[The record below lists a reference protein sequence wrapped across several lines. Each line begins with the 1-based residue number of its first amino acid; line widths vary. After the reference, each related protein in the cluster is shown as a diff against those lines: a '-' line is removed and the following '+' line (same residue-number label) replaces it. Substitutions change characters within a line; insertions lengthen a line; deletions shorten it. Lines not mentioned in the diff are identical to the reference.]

1 MEEEK
6 GQATK
11 ALLRG
16 PSGPKINRIKKN
28 LALNLTFGSLEG
40 AKAKSEMLSDR
51 KPSFVVLCLI
61 PVLVNVMTDEKITRG

>member
-1 MEEEK
+1 MGLKSTEFNK
-6 GQATK
+6 DS
-11 ALLRG
+11 LD
-16 PSGPKINRIKKN
+16 KKN

-61 PVLVNVMTDEKITRG
+61 PVLVDVMTDEKITRG